1 VHLPLK
7 RKASKFAAEESVKNP
22 EAFKDIVM
30 NESSIRELETKPGLF
45 NRTMAKLT
53 AKNCAKQLITN
64 EYQLDLSITKEWLL
78 ENAKFLTIEHI
89 LRGPEGYAD
98 YALCYTLKGRLIID
112 DDYYDSGHKVEF
124 LKYKNFNGD
133 IIVDV
138 NGLLLANMIIH
149 SLNDHKK
156 NLMIEHNIVG
166 FNEDAIFM
174 EEFRKILID
183 NI

>member
-1 VHLPLK
+1 
-7 RKASKFAAEESVKNP
+7 
-22 EAFKDIVM
+22 M
-30 NESSIRELETKPGLF
+30 NESSIRELEAKPGLF

-53 AKNCAKQLITN
+53 GKNCAKPLLTN
-64 EYQLDLSITKEWLL
+64 EQLDLSITKEWLL

-98 YALCYTLKGRLIID
+98 YALSYPLKDRLIID
-112 DDYYDSGHKVEF
+112 DNYYDLEHKVEF

-138 NGLLLANMIIH
+138 NGLLLVKMIVD
-149 SLNDHKK
+149 SLNYQKK
-156 NLMIEHNIVG
+156 NLIIEHEIVD
-166 FNEDAIFM
+166 FNENAIFM
-174 EEFRKILID
+174 EEFRKILMD